1 MKLRNLVLACSLAWP
16 AANALAVPQD
26 APIEPV
32 MKPAA
37 QQPVTRGAHLG
48 VMVRTVPPALAA
60 QLPATVPQG
69 QGVLVVRVQPGSPAA
84 AAGLQPYDILLSYD
98 DQKLFS
104 ADQLAALVAADQ
116 PGRSVRLKLVRGGQV
131 QEIQAKLAQG
141 APQRASHPHRWHG
154 PFSLPQRRL
163 PTWGGTVTES
173 FESLSVQKLA
183 DGRYKASIEYLD
195 QDGTKQR
202 YDFEG
207 TREELRK
214 QISRADQLP
223 PIARKQLLN
232 ALNLKSPW
240 QMPGFWGPMNFEDLF
255 RTWEEGGWLQY

>member
-131 QEIQAKLAQG
+131 QEIEAQLAQG
-141 APQRASHPHRWHG
+141 APKQASHPHSGWHR
-154 PFSLPQRRL
+154 PFSLPQWRFPER
-163 PTWGGTVTES
+163 WGALRGTVTES
-173 FESLSVQKLA
+173 FESLSVQKLP
-183 DGRYKASIEYLD
+183 DGVDSVMRRAIAQGIGVTVLDHNQGLEEIGSIGALTRY
-195 QDGTKQR
+195 
-202 YDFEG
+202 
-207 TREELRK
+207 
-214 QISRADQLP
+214 
-223 PIARKQLLN
+223 
-232 ALNLKSPW
+232 
-240 QMPGFWGPMNFEDLF
+240 
-255 RTWEEGGWLQY
+255 